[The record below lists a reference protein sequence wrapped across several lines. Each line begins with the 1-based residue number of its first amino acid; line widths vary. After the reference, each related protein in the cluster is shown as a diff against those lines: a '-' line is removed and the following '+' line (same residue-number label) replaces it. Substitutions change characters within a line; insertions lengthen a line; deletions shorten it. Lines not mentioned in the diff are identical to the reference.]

1 MEVELLLKGPGN
13 DARMRDNVRRHTPP
27 RLNQR
32 IDQAMM
38 KRILE
43 YSRKPRE
50 EISGR
55 IAELDREWDI
65 ERVVETGAGSLALT
79 GVVMSG
85 LKSRKWLMLSAATL
99 GVLLQHSL
107 TRKSTPIKALR
118 AVGIRTRREIEAEK
132 YALRILRGDFDN
144 LKGVSEESH
153 RAVEALRLSRP

>member
-99 GVLLQHSL
+99 GVL
-107 TRKSTPIKALR
+107 
-118 AVGIRTRREIEAEK
+118 
-132 YALRILRGDFDN
+132 
-144 LKGVSEESH
+144 
-153 RAVEALRLSRP
+153 